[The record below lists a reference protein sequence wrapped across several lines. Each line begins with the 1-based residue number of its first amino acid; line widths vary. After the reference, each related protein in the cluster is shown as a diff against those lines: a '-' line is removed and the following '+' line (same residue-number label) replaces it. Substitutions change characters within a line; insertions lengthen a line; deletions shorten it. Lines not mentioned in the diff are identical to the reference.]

1 MSHILI
7 AEDAERISSFI
18 EKGLRS
24 AGYLTTVADNGETA
38 LLLARTGAFDLVV
51 LDIGLP
57 RLSGFE
63 VLQRLRDEGHEV
75 PVIVLTARDTVGD
88 TVAGLEG
95 GANDYMTKP
104 FEFAELLARIKLR
117 IRDVETTGSESE
129 GLEAAGLHLDVRSRR
144 VSGDGVLADLTSR
157 EYAVLELLMRN
168 PGQLLSRDQILD
180 RVWGFDHDP
189 SSNVVE
195 VFIRALRR
203 KIGEHRIETVRG
215 LGYRLRDQ
223 RETS

>member
-7 AEDAERISSFI
+7 AEDAERISSFV

-63 VLQRLRDEGHEV
+63 VLQRLRDEGHDV

-117 IRDVETTGSESE
+117 IRDVEAAGSADSDA
-129 GLEAAGLHLDVRSRR
+129 LEAAGLRLDVRSRR

-168 PGQLLSRDQILD
+168 AGQLLSRDQILD

-203 KIGEHRIETVRG
+203 KIGEQRIETVRG
-215 LGYRLRDQ
+215 LGYRLR
-223 RETS
+223 EESS